1 MTAQIAE
8 LKAAQAPSSAQL
20 RQTLIDPAVNLVI
33 QKLTKE
39 CDQQKK
45 AAEEAQNEL
54 AAWKFTPDSATG
66 KRLMAKCRQLYQE
79 NEDLGKMIASG
90 RLAKLEGELALQKNL
105 TEEMKKNQQEMDEF
119 MAELDEDVEGMQ
131 STIYYLQQQ
140 LREAK
145 ETISKLESVSS
156 EDREKNDNK
165 EEAGSE
171 ETSGQQKLTLVDET
185 LSKEEA
191 ESEEEEESP
200 AGKRNRGRAKLSGF
214 ILIVSQWLITAFTFS
229 RG

>member
-1 MTAQIAE
+1 MG
-8 LKAAQAPSSAQL
+8 APSTTLL
-20 RQTLIDPAVNLVI
+20 RNTLLDPAVNLVI
-33 QKLTKE
+33 QRLTKE
-39 CDQQKK
+39 CDQLKK

-105 TEEMKKNQQEMDEF
+105 TEEMKKNQLEMDEF

-140 LREAK
+140 LREANEK
-145 ETISKLESVSS
+145 ITQLTGES
-156 EDREKNDNK
+156 
-165 EEAGSE
+165 
-171 ETSGQQKLTLVDET
+171 
-185 LSKEEA
+185 
-191 ESEEEEESP
+191 
-200 AGKRNRGRAKLSGF
+200 
-214 ILIVSQWLITAFTFS
+214 
-229 RG
+229 